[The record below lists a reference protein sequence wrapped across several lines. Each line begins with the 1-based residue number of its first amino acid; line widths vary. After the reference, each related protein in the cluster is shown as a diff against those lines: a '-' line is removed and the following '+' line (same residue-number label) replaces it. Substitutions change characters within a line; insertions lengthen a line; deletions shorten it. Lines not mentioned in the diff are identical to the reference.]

1 MDPASPGGMTT
12 ANSTF
17 PSVKDS
23 ASATTPAGAPGHR
36 TALPLIDIRLTAVYA
51 WLVIGFGCLCFLLG
65 LVLATL
71 HHGRDLRFGLVLS
84 AISLA
89 TAIGGNYWRKHL
101 HIVAQLTPQQLILR
115 RDGPVNWG
123 EIEALDSKR
132 IHAFN
137 HGVRHESRFVCIKL
151 KNRPPAKNGMH
162 AFFLKAKQAIS
173 GYDII
178 LGESELSCTT
188 EWFIDECRKRMA
200 AVGPASLEH

>member
-1 MDPASPGGMTT
+1 V

-17 PSVKDS
+17 RSEKHG
-23 ASATTPAGAPGHR
+23 ASATAPVG
-36 TALPLIDIRLTAVYA
+36 ALPVIDIRLTAVYA
-51 WLVIGFGCLCFLLG
+51 WLMIGFGCLCFLLG
-65 LVLATL
+65 LVLAML

-84 AISLA
+84 GISLA
-89 TAIGGNYWRKHL
+89 TALGGNYWRKHL

-115 RDGPVNWG
+115 RDGAVNWG
-123 EIEALDSKR
+123 EIAAIDHKQ

-151 KNRPPAKNGMH
+151 KTRPPAKNGMH

-178 LGESELSCTT
+178 LGESELSCTA

-200 AVGPASLEH
+200 AAGPASAGH

>member
-1 MDPASPGGMTT
+1 MRLYRLPKRQ
-12 ANSTF
+12 N
-17 PSVKDS
+17 
-23 ASATTPAGAPGHR
+23 AGVTWSLLKA
-36 TALPLIDIRLTAVYA
+36 AI
-51 WLVIGFGCLCFLLG
+51 LCFLLG
-65 LVLATL
+65 LVLAML
-71 HHGRDLRFGLVLS
+71 HHGRDLRFGLVL
-84 AISLA
+84 AGISLA

-115 RDGPVNWG
+115 RDGAVNWG

-200 AVGPASLEH
+200 AAGPASAGR